1 MSLNWDNTLSTGI
14 GNIDE
19 NEEITMNLNFLYRP

>member
-1 MSLNWDNTLSTGI
+1 MNLNWDNTLSTGI

-19 NEEITMNLNFLYRP
+19 NEEITVNLIFLYRP